1 MKQRI
6 LTCLIALTCLL
17 AGCGT
22 NAGSSAASQ
31 SQEEVSIVATTYPIY
46 LLIRSV
52 TEGVEG
58 VSVERLNTGETSCL
72 HDYTLS
78 VDDMKKVE
86 GADILVLNGAGLE
99 DFMDDALAT
108 TTAQVI
114 DCSENVELLENLAH
128 DHAEGDEDD
137 HDHGHWDPH
146 YWMDPYNVGIMAEN
160 IAAGLMAAD
169 PDHEQVYRE
178 NMLKTTTFLAS
189 WKGTLQYLLNWD
201 EGPEI
206 TGLITFHDG
215 FQYFAKAFDLPLLA
229 AIEEEAGSEAS
240 AKEIQEIT
248 ALVKEYHLP
257 IIFTEVNGS
266 DATAQAIA
274 RETGCAVGQ
283 LTMIM
288 DGPEDGTLQDN
299 YYFALKDNVAAIVNG
314 FAGEEIQ

>member
-1 MKQRI
+1 
-6 LTCLIALTCLL
+6 
-17 AGCGT
+17 
-22 NAGSSAASQ
+22 
-31 SQEEVSIVATTYPIY
+31 
-46 LLIRSV
+46 
-52 TEGVEG
+52 
-58 VSVERLNTGETSCL
+58 
-72 HDYTLS
+72 
-78 VDDMKKVE
+78 
-86 GADILVLNGAGLE
+86 
-99 DFMDDALAT
+99 
-108 TTAQVI
+108 
-114 DCSENVELLENLAH
+114 
-128 DHAEGDEDD
+128 
-137 HDHGHWDPH
+137 
-146 YWMDPYNVGIMAEN
+146 
-160 IAAGLMAAD
+160 
-169 PDHEQVYRE
+169 
-178 NMLKTTTFLAS
+178 MLKTTTFLAS
-189 WKGTLQYLLNWD
+189 WKGTLQDLLNWD

-299 YYFALKDNVAAIVNG
+299 YYSALKDNVAAIVNG